1 MKEKNLKP
9 GLADDLDIEDID
21 LKNEGPVENAEP
33 DGYDVATGEPVYDTF
48 DGDPEEMERL
58 YEERLAARRAERQA
72 RYRARVRK
80 AWFYRILAAFIL
92 IDVIL
97 LLAVGVRALGGKLH
111 FGKQGETQESVLN
124 PGS

>member
-1 MKEKNLKP
+1 MREKNV
-9 GLADDLDIEDID
+9 GRGSGSDLNLEDID
-21 LKNEGPVENAEP
+21 LCEELTSASDERDDQKSSDMDMDAQYSTGTEP

-48 DGDPEEMERL
+48 DEDPEEMERQ

-97 LLAVGVRALGGKLH
+97 LLVVGVRALG
-111 FGKQGETQESVLN
+111 
-124 PGS
+124 